1 MTKRGI
7 YDRHGELFGFL
18 INNIVYDLEEVQ
30 TGYFQDGVIYASNGE
45 KQWVLRGDGLYTP
58 LGEAVGYLGENYQ
71 ETR

>member
-18 INNIVYDLEEVQ
+18 INGIVYDLEEVQ
-30 TGYFQDGVIYASNGE
+30 TGYFENGVIYANNGE
-45 KQWVLRGDGLYTP
+45 KQWDVRGDGLYTP
-58 LGEAVGYLGENYQ
+58 RGEAVGYLGENYQ